1 MSADVFLSYS
11 SKDRDKVRPI
21 VAALEDAKL
30 SVWWDRE
37 IGAGAV
43 FERKIEEALDTAKC
57 VVVVW
62 SHDSVQSD
70 WVRAE
75 AHEGL
80 ARGVLAP
87 VIIDDA
93 RPPLAFRQTHHLKI
107 TDGLPA
113 LVAEVRRHIAE
124 NEKTPDLSAHIH
136 YVTTPD
142 GARLAYVRQG
152 VGPFVVRSLGWSTSC
167 ALELGG
173 ENALTNE
180 LIRDFN
186 FITYD
191 GRGGGMSARGDYGW
205 SMEERL
211 CDLETVVE
219 AADLKE
225 KFVLYG
231 ISEGSRSA
239 ILFAEKYP
247 HRVSHLVLDSPSLPF
262 IDTDI
267 RAYSESM
274 GWLVEFVREH
284 WGTDNPLA
292 SRMICSIWSQS
303 ATPNEQRIF
312 MRRQRESMTAEEA
325 ARYIYST
332 GRQNV
337 DPALSKRI
345 WGAVAN
351 MKTPLLVFHT
361 LDDPLAPYDLAKK
374 LAETAPNAELI
385 TSNLPDHGCVLSA
398 SFARLQAKEVR
409 RFVLGR

>member
-11 SKDRDKVRPI
+11 SKDREDVRPI

-43 FERKIEEALDTAKC
+43 FERKIEEALDNAKC

-62 SHDSVQSD
+62 SRDSVQSD

-107 TDGLPA
+107 ADGLAA

-124 NEKTPDLSAHIH
+124 NEKTPDLSAHVH
-136 YVTTPD
+136 YITTPD
-142 GARLAYVRQG
+142 NARLAYVRQG
-152 VGPFVVRSLGWSTSC
+152 AGLPVVRALGWSTSC
-167 ALELGG
+167 ALELNG
-173 ENALTNE
+173 ENALTNA
-180 LIRDFN
+180 LVRDFN

-191 GRGGGMSARGDYGW
+191 GRGGGMSARGDFKW
-205 SMEERL
+205 SIEERL
-211 CDLETVVE
+211 CDLETVID
-219 AADLKE
+219 AANLTE
-225 KFVLYG
+225 KFVLFG
-231 ISEGSRSA
+231 ISEGSRAA
-239 ILFAEKYP
+239 ILYADKYP
-247 HRVSHLVLDSPSLPF
+247 EKVSHLVLDSPSLPF
-262 IDTDI
+262 TDPDI
-267 RAYSESM
+267 NAYASM
-274 GWLVEFVREH
+274 EWLVDFVRDH
-284 WGTDNPLA
+284 WGTENPLA

-312 MRRQRESMTAEEA
+312 IRRQRESMTAQEA
-325 ARYIYST
+325 ARYIQLT
-332 GRQNV
+332 GMQNL
-337 DPALSKRI
+337 DPETSNRI
-345 WGAVAN
+345 WNAIAALKPPV
-351 MKTPLLVFHT
+351 LVFHT
-361 LDDPLAPYDLAKK
+361 LDDPLAPYDLAKT
-374 LAETAPNAELI
+374 LAETAPKAELI